1 MLIDLESIET
11 KHIHPILTQTVIPR
25 PVAWVLSQNP
35 GDDYNLAP
43 YSFFTVVTGKPPILM
58 VSVGKKPSDGSF
70 KDTRVNI
77 EARKQFVVHIGN
89 RSQAQ
94 AMTESSRHLDHGQ
107 SELDRLDMKLVQE
120 EGWPMPRVEGCL
132 VALYCELREVI
143 EMGDTP
149 QSLVFGNIKKV
160 FVDDQVASIN
170 DQGRYIIDAKGID
183 PISRLGGSEYGTLG
197 DILNVPRPD

>member
-1 MLIDLESIET
+1 
-11 KHIHPILTQTVIPR
+11 
-25 PVAWVLSQNP
+25 
-35 GDDYNLAP
+35 
-43 YSFFTVVTGKPPILM
+43 
-58 VSVGKKPSDGSF
+58 
-70 KDTRVNI
+70 
-77 EARKQFVVHIGN
+77 
-89 RSQAQ
+89 
-94 AMTESSRHLDHGQ
+94 
-107 SELDRLDMKLVQE
+107 
-120 EGWPMPRVEGCL
+120 

-170 DQGRYIIDAKGID
+170 DQGRYVIDAKGID